1 MNKLISRLILCG
13 CCVTASVTATAA
25 EKTAQQQKMTDCN
38 HQASS
43 QSLKGD
49 ARKGFMSTCLK
60 KENNKAGLTT
70 QQQKMKTCN
79 ADAKQ
84 KALKGDARKSFMSSC
99 LKKS

>member
-1 MNKLISRLILCG
+1 MNKMIVAAVLGGLLIAG
-13 CCVTASVTATAA
+13 QATAA

-38 HQASS
+38 HQAGS
-43 QSLKGD
+43 QSLKGE
-49 ARKGFMSTCLK
+49 ARKSFMSTCLK
-60 KENNKAGLTT
+60 KDSKAGKVLTA

-84 KALKGDARKSFMSSC
+84 KTLKGDARKSFMSSC

>member
-1 MNKLISRLILCG
+1 MNKMIVAAVLGGLLMAG
-13 CCVTASVTATAA
+13 QASAA

-49 ARKGFMSTCLK
+49 ARKSFMSTCLK
-60 KENNKAGLTT
+60 KGSSAATKGLTA

-84 KALKGDARKSFMSSC
+84 KSLKGTERKTFMSSC
-99 LKKS
+99 LKKG

>member
-1 MNKLISRLILCG
+1 MKKMMIALTLCG
-13 CCVTASVTATAA
+13 LCIAGSASAA

-38 HQASS
+38 HEASS

-49 ARKGFMSTCLK
+49 ARKSFMSTCLK
-60 KENNKAGLTT
+60 KDHKVEGLTA

-84 KALKGDARKSFMSSC
+84 KALKGEARKSFMSSC